1 MSESLEQSKITW
13 AALQSQTAA
22 FSTRLNTALLEL
34 QILEECKD
42 LEIDHICV
50 RLKNHSDVDRLKA
63 ESNKFGQII
72 SSVEVNGREISIIQ
86 LNEPLD
92 LGAWQ
97 TYVVELPYPK
107 KNHPYIDGWEHI
119 EFVLSDAENTMV
131 GIRQAF
137 QEKFKLDTQ
146 LLKRDYC
153 YSEDEPHADGDQLPN
168 PTIGLKIN
176 GVGIK
181 FHAKPIQAVVGFE
194 LR

>member
-1 MSESLEQSKITW
+1 MSESLEQSKINW
-13 AALQSQTAA
+13 AALQSQTVA
-22 FSTRLNTALLEL
+22 FSTRLNAALLEL
-34 QILEECKD
+34 QILEECKN

-50 RLKNHSDVDRLKA
+50 RLKNHNNVDNLKA

-97 TYVVELPYPK
+97 TYGVELPYPK
-107 KNHPYIDGWEHI
+107 KNHSYIDGWEHI

-137 QEKFKLDTQ
+137 QEKFKLDTE
-146 LLKRDYC
+146 LLKRDYS
-153 YSEDEPHADGDQLPN
+153 YSEDEPHADEDQLPN
-168 PTIGLKIN
+168 PTIGLKVK

-181 FHAKPIQAVVGFE
+181 FHAKPIQTVVGFKA
-194 LR
+194 